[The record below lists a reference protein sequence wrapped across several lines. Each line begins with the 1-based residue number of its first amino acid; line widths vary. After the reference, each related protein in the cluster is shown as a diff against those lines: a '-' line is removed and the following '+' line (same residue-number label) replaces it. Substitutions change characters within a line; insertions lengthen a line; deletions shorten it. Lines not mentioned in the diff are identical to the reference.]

1 MPYAMRGPMDFHL
14 LSQVVDELSALLS
27 GARLERVYQEGNHG
41 ICLLFHRNRKD
52 HVLLVSPDRS
62 LPRLHLVSKKP
73 PAAGPVHGF
82 VLYLRS
88 HLTGARVEEIRLVDH
103 DRVAEFRFTNGDAV
117 YRLVFELFGSAANL
131 ILMDKA
137 SAILAVYHPVPP
149 GQGVKRPLLPGL
161 TYEPQEKK
169 ARCEGKGAGPLGA
182 FGPGVGKGH
191 SPNRA
196 AERYYEDLLRR
207 QRLDGVRAQLSAVM
221 KKALSKAERR
231 AGAVSGD
238 LASAE
243 KADEYR
249 RAGDLILANLTRIE
263 KGAEQAELTGYDG
276 KTVTVRLDPKKSPA
290 RNADAF
296 FRRYKKARAGH
307 GLIMKRLDGAR
318 NEIAFLRSL
327 QDACNHAGD
336 EDAIAHVRS
345 ELAARGYP
353 VQGRPAAS
361 GKPAP
366 EAPQGHRKYIY
377 EGWEILVGK
386 SAAGNDHITTKLAR
400 PDDLWLHA
408 EGMAGSH
415 VLIRNPGR
423 AEVPSG
429 VLMKAASLAAYHS
442 KARSAG
448 KVPVAYTRAK
458 FVRKPKG
465 AKPGSV
471 TLSERKTVMAVPAE
485 K

>member
-1 MPYAMRGPMDFHL
+1 
-14 LSQVVDELSALLS
+14 
-27 GARLERVYQEGNHG
+27 
-41 ICLLFHRNRKD
+41 
-52 HVLLVSPDRS
+52 
-62 LPRLHLVSKKP
+62 
-73 PAAGPVHGF
+73 VHGF

-88 HLTGARVEEIRLVDH
+88 HLTGTRVEEVRLVNH
-103 DRVAEFRFTNGDAV
+103 DRVAEFRFTGGNAV

-131 ILMDKA
+131 ILMDGA

-169 ARCEGKGAGPLGA
+169 ARCEGKAGPGPLGA
-182 FGPGVGKGH
+182 FGPGFGKGP
-191 SPNRA
+191 SPNIV
-196 AERYYEDLLRR
+196 EQYYEELLRR
-207 QRLDGVRAQLSAVM
+207 RRLDGVRAQLSAVM

-231 AGAVSGD
+231 AEAVSGD

-249 RAGDLILANLTRIE
+249 RAGDLILANLARIE

-276 KTVTVRLDPKKSPA
+276 RTVTVRLDPKKSPA

-307 GLIMKRLDGAR
+307 ALIMKRLDEAR
-318 NEIAFLRSL
+318 AEIAFLRSL
-327 QDACNHAGD
+327 QDAWNHADD

-345 ELAARGYP
+345 ELAARGYA
-353 VQGRPAAS
+353 VQGRPAAP

-366 EAPQGHRKYIY
+366 EASQGYRKYIY

-423 AEVPSG
+423 REVPSG

-442 KARSAG
+442 KGRSAG

-458 FVRKPKG
+458 FVRKPRG
-465 AKPGSV
+465 AKPGLV
-471 TLSERKTVMAVPAE
+471 TLSERKTVMVAPAE

>member
-1 MPYAMRGPMDFHL
+1 MDFDL

-41 ICLLFHRNRKD
+41 ICLLFHWNRKD
-52 HVLLVSPDRS
+52 QVLLVSPNRS

-73 PAAGPVHGF
+73 PAANPVHGF

-88 HLTGARVEEIRLVDH
+88 HLTGTRVEEIRLVNH

-161 TYEPQEKK
+161 AYEPQEKK
-169 ARCEGKGAGPLGA
+169 ACREGKAVTGPLDA
-182 FGPGVGKGH
+182 FGPGFGKGS

-196 AERYYEDLLRR
+196 VEQYYEDLLRR
-207 QRLDGVRAQLSAVM
+207 RRLDGVHAQLSAVM

-276 KTVTVRLDPKKSPA
+276 RTVTVRLDPKKSPA
-290 RNADAF
+290 RNAEAF

-307 GLIMKRLDGAR
+307 ALIMKRLDEAR
-318 NEIAFLRSL
+318 AEIAFLRSL
-327 QDACNHAGD
+327 QDACNHADD
-336 EDAIAHVRS
+336 EDTIVHVRS
-345 ELAARGYP
+345 ELAARGYA

-415 VLIRNPGR
+415 VLIRNPAR
-423 AEVPSG
+423 REVPSG

-442 KARSAG
+442 KGRSAG

-458 FVRKPKG
+458 FVRKPRG
-465 AKPGSV
+465 AKPGLV